1 MVVAAQE
8 VAVWS
13 SYPKGP
19 EFISRISS
27 PAPSPIKKFKCCA
40 DVRLLNFESQ
50 LQLHK
55 LHKLHKHHLSQ
66 DSNPG
71 PVESTHSFLY
81 SGSISQRSYRV
92 GRAGIRDGLLDEV
105 VGDDPGR
112 LLVEEG
118 VHQRDPGGA
127 AASLGLRRAR
137 L

>member
-1 MVVAAQE
+1 M

-19 EFISRISS
+19 EFISYISS
-27 PAPSPIKKFKCCA
+27 PSPLKKYKFCA
-40 DVRLLNFESQ
+40 DVRLQNFESQ
-50 LQLHK
+50 LQLNIHQ
-55 LHKLHKHHLSQ
+55 HYLSQ
-66 DSNPG
+66 DANLG
-71 PVESTHSFLY
+71 PVDSTHSFIY
-81 SGSISQRSYRV
+81 SGSIGQRSYRV

-127 AASLGLRRAR
+127 AASLGFRRAC